1 MRDLGPADGLGL
13 LPAAAQAFRQD
24 IQPSLQALRQALDNG
39 SGDAFRQVVHKLK
52 GAAANI
58 GAARAARMCEELE
71 RSSSSGKP
79 VDPALLAGLEAELA
93 LVDKALDHA
102 LSVAS

>member
-1 MRDLGPADGLGL
+1 
-13 LPAAAQAFRQD
+13 
-24 IQPSLQALRQALDNG
+24 
-39 SGDAFRQVVHKLK
+39 
-52 GAAANI
+52 
-58 GAARAARMCEELE
+58 MCEELE

-79 VDPALLAGLEAELA
+79 VDPALIAGLEAELA